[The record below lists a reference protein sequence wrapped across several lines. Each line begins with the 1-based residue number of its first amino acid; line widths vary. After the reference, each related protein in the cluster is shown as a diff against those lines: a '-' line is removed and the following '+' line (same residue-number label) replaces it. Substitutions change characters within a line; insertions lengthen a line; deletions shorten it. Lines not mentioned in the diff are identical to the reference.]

1 MPFEDYY
8 FIYFWL
14 LWVFIAVRGLS
25 LIAMSRGY
33 SLVRRLLITLASLVV
48 ELGLEGLWASD
59 SRVLA
64 Q

>member
-14 LWVFIAVRGLS
+14 LWVFVAVRGLS
-25 LIAMSRGY
+25 LVAMSRGY

-59 SRVLA
+59 SRALA

>member
-14 LWVFIAVRGLS
+14 LWVFVAVRGLS

-59 SRVLA
+59 SRALA

>member
-25 LIAMSRGY
+25 LVAMSRGY

-59 SRVLA
+59 SRALA

>member
-25 LIAMSRGY
+25 LVAMSRGY